1 MADAVVVVV
10 VADDVVVVV
19 EDWTTNAI
27 ERLPLND
34 CGEFR

>member
-1 MADAVVVVV
+1 MADAVPV
-10 VADDVVVVV
+10 VVVVV